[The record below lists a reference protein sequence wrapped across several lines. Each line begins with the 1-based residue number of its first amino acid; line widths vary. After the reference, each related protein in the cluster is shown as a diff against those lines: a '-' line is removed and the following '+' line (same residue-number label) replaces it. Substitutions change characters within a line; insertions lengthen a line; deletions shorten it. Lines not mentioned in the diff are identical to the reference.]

1 MSEKQSDKIK
11 ECLVMMPFTDPN
23 GYSVGHFKRVYD
35 YLIKPAC
42 EKAGFK
48 AKRVDENNKTSL
60 IVLDILDMILDC
72 DMAICDLSSK
82 IQMCSMNLA

>member
-35 YLIKPAC
+35 YLINLHVR
-42 EKAGFK
+42 
-48 AKRVDENNKTSL
+48 KRVSKQNVWMR
-60 IVLDILDMILDC
+60 IIRQV
-72 DMAICDLSSK
+72 SSFW
-82 IQMCSMNLA
+82 IFWI